1 MNDVLLVVDVVSE
14 FRHEDGDRLA
24 CCFAERAGALGDE
37 LEAARAAGVPIV
49 HVNDNHRRVGRRP
62 HGLRP
67 VGGGAGSAG
76 DAVARVAPREGDHV
90 LFKLRYSGF
99 DHSPLEPLLRQ
110 LEAERLLVAGT
121 ATERCVAQTAIAARE
136 RGFKVTILEHACAY
150 VDAGDDEIALA
161 YLERIGG
168 CHVARRSALAG
179 DRR

>member
-1 MNDVLLVVDVVSE
+1 M
-14 FRHEDGDRLA
+14 
-24 CCFAERAGALGDE
+24 RARSATSSRPPGLPASQN
-37 LEAARAAGVPIV
+37 
-49 HVNDNHRRVGRRP
+49 VNDNHGAWDGDRTAFVRRAVEQ
-62 HGLRP
+62 
-67 VGGGAGSAG
+67 GSAG
-76 DAVARVAPREGDHV
+76 DVVARVAPREGDHV
-90 LFKLRYSGF
+90 LFKLRYSG
-99 DHSPLEPLLRQ
+99 STPQRLEPLLRQ

-136 RGFKVTILEHACAY
+136 RGFKVTILEHASAY